1 MHLFYAGADEDGLPL
16 PANPGGAARGMERW
30 RGAAAEAGDSR
41 LAAMAETIAED
52 PSGRRLLDAVFGNS
66 PYLSQICAGDPGFS
80 CNLLHEGPDNAF
92 EGIIADLDGKQGE
105 EQGWDQLST
114 LLRKHKRRVALT
126 VALAD
131 IVGAWNLK
139 KVTHALS
146 NFAEAALRLA
156 SGHVLR
162 AAAEAGAFRLA
173 DAGNPE
179 KDSGLVVLGLGKLGG
194 RELNYSSDIDLI
206 VLYDTERIR
215 GADADSLQ
223 GHFVRL
229 TRDLVR
235 LMEERSADGYVFRS
249 DLRLRPDPGST
260 PLAIPVQAALTY
272 YESIGQNWERA
283 ALIKARPVAGDLDAG
298 DAFLERL
305 SPFIW
310 RKNLDFAAIRDI
322 HSIKRQINAAKGGA
336 KIAVAGHNIKLGRGG
351 IREIEFFVQ
360 TQQLIWGG
368 REASLRDTATTQSL
382 TSLARSG
389 RIAEQT
395 AAEMT
400 DAYLFL
406 RRVEHRLQMI
416 NDEQTHTLPAD
427 GEGLE
432 ALAVFLGYAGKQA
445 FAQDLTSHLRRVEG
459 HYAELFE
466 DAPALS
472 MPGTG
477 NLVFTGVDAD
487 PDTIKTL
494 KRIGFDKPDT
504 VDAVVRDW
512 HHGRYRATH
521 STRAREMLTELMPAL
536 LEALA
541 RTARPDDAFLVFDE
555 FLSRLPVGV
564 QLFSMVYSKPHL
576 LDLLAEIMGAAP
588 RLARHLSRRPGV
600 FESVFS
606 PGFFDPPPGTDD
618 LAAELSRMLAGARD
632 TEDGLDISRRWAN
645 DRRFQVGVQSLIGR
659 LTPVPAAQSIS
670 AIAEAAIQS
679 LLTSEEAAHSA
690 VHGRVAGADMAVL
703 ALGKLGSREMTPASD
718 LDLMFVYSS
727 GDGTSSGAKPLP
739 AGQYFTRLSQRLI
752 NALTVQTTEGALY
765 EVDMRLRPSGNSG
778 PLATSLDAF
787 TTYQR
792 DTAWTW
798 EHQALTRARTVAGPE
813 DFRRTV
819 EDAVRDILTRPRD
832 ASKLLSDVAGMR
844 ARMVSAHHTGSP
856 WQVKHLRGGL
866 VDIEF
871 ITQYLQLKHAHE
883 HAQVLSADTRGA
895 LRRLAEAGF
904 LNETLARDLIGALDL
919 WQAIQGMLQLSV
931 EDADEPIPEALQTT
945 LAKLGGA
952 SDFEDLE
959 QKMRTTAGCVHGHFR
974 DLIEIPAGSAGAASP
989 LP

>member
-1 MHLFYAGADEDGLPL
+1 MHLFFSRAGDGALPL
-16 PANPGGAARGMERW
+16 PAYPERAARGLERW
-30 RGAAAEAGDSR
+30 RAAAEDTGDSR
-41 LAAMAETIAED
+41 LSDMAETIVED
-52 PSGRRLLDAVFGNS
+52 ASGRRLLDAVFGNS
-66 PYLSQICAGDPGFS
+66 PYLTQICVGEAGFS
-80 CNLLHEGPDNAF
+80 CGLLHDGPDAAF
-92 EGIIADLDGKQGE
+92 ERIMADLDAKPGE
-105 EQGWDQLST
+105 DRDRLAT
-114 LLRKHKRRVALT
+114 LLRVAKRRVALT

-131 IVGAWNLK
+131 IAGAWDLER
-139 KVTHALS
+139 VTGALS
-146 NFAEAALRLA
+146 EFAEAALGLA
-156 SGHVLR
+156 SGHVLG

-173 DAGNPE
+173 DSKNPE

-215 GADADSLQ
+215 GGDGDSLQ

-229 TRDLVR
+229 TRALVR

-260 PLAIPVQAALTY
+260 PLAISVQAALTY

-283 ALIKARPVAGDLDAG
+283 ALIKARPVAGDIEAG
-298 DAFLERL
+298 EDFLERL

-368 REASLRDTATTQSL
+368 REPSLRHPATTQSL
-382 TSLARSG
+382 SSLAESG
-389 RIAEQT
+389 RIAEHT
-395 AAEMT
+395 AADMI
-400 DAYLFL
+400 DAYRFL

-427 GEGLE
+427 GEGLK
-432 ALAVFLGYAGKQA
+432 ALAVFLGYADEGA
-445 FAQDLTSHLRRVEG
+445 FARDLTAHLRRVET

-466 DAPALS
+466 DAPPLS

-487 PDTIKTL
+487 PDTLKTL
-494 KRIGFDKPDT
+494 GRIGFDKPET
-504 VDAVVRDW
+504 VDAVVRGW

-521 STRAREMLTELMPAL
+521 STRARELLTELMPAL

-564 QLFSMVYSKPHL
+564 QLFSLLYSKPHL
-576 LDLLAEIMGAAP
+576 LDLLAVIMGAAP
-588 RLARHLSRRPGV
+588 RLARHLSRRPAV

-606 PGFFDPPPGTDD
+606 PGFFDAPPGTDA
-618 LAAELSRMLAGARD
+618 LAEELSRLLGGGRD
-632 TEDGLDISRRWAN
+632 AEDILDISRRWAN

-659 LTPVPAAQSIS
+659 LAPVPAAQAMS
-670 AIAEAAIQS
+670 AIAEAAVGC
-679 LLTSEEAAHSA
+679 LLASEEDAFAV
-690 VHGRVAGADMAVL
+690 VHGRVKGAGMAVL
-703 ALGKLGSREMTPASD
+703 ALGKLGSREMTAASD
-718 LDLMFVYSS
+718 LDLIFVYSS
-727 GDGTSSGAKPLP
+727 GEGSSTGPKPLP

-752 NALTVQTTEGALY
+752 SALTVQTAEGALY

-787 TTYQR
+787 VAYQR
-792 DTAWTW
+792 DSAWTW
-798 EHQALTRARTVAGPE
+798 EHQALTRARTVAGPG
-813 DFRRTV
+813 DLRRKV
-819 EDAVRDILTRPRD
+819 DKAVRGVLTRRRD
-832 ASKLLSDVAGMR
+832 SAKLIADVAGMR
-844 ARMVSAHHTGSP
+844 ARMDSEHHTRSP
-856 WQVKHLRGGL
+856 WRVKHLRGGL

-871 ITQYLQLKHAHE
+871 IAQYLQLKHAHG
-883 HAQVLSADTRGA
+883 HAGVLSPDTRGA
-895 LRRLAEAGF
+895 LSNLAGAGF
-904 LNETLARDLIGALDL
+904 LDAALARDLIAALDL
-919 WQAIQGMLQLSV
+919 WRAIQGMLQLSV
-931 EDADEPIPEALQTT
+931 EDGPIPEALEPT

-952 SDFEDLE
+952 ADFEDLRE
-959 QKMRTTAGCVHGHFR
+959 LMRATASRVHGHFR
-974 DLIEIPAGSAGAASP
+974 DLIEIPAQKVDR
-989 LP
+989 

>member
-1 MHLFYAGADEDGLPL
+1 MHHFFSLAGDDGLPL
-16 PANPGGAARGMERW
+16 PANPEGAARGMERW
-30 RGAAAEAGDSR
+30 RGAVENTGDSH
-41 LAAMAETIAED
+41 LSAMAEAIAED
-52 PSGRRLLDAVFGNS
+52 ASGRRLVDAVFGNS
-66 PYLSQICAGDPGFS
+66 PYLSQICAADPGFACS
-80 CNLLHEGPDNAF
+80 LLHDGPDGAF
-92 EGIIADLDGKQGE
+92 ERTLADLDGKQGE
-105 EQGWDQLST
+105 EMGRDRLAA
-114 LLRKHKRRVALT
+114 LLRSAKRRVALT

-131 IVGAWNLK
+131 IAGAWDLK
-139 KVTHALS
+139 KVTNALS
-146 NFAEAALRLA
+146 GFAETALRLA

-162 AAAEAGAFRLA
+162 AAAEAGAFPLA
-173 DAGNPE
+173 DPGNPE
-179 KDSGLVVLGLGKLGG
+179 KDSGLVILGLGKLGG

-206 VLYDTERIR
+206 VLYDPERI
-215 GADADSLQ
+215 GGGGDDSLQ
-223 GHFVRL
+223 GHMVRL
-229 TRDLVR
+229 TRDLVL
-235 LMEERSADGYVFRS
+235 LMEERTPEGYVFRC

-260 PLAIPVQAALTY
+260 PLAIPVQAALAY
-272 YESIGQNWERA
+272 YEGIGQNWERA
-283 ALIKARPVAGDLDAG
+283 ALIKARPVAGDIEAG
-298 DAFLERL
+298 EVFLERL

-322 HSIKRQINAAKGGA
+322 HSIKHQINAAKGGG

-368 REASLRDTATTQSL
+368 REASLRDISTTQSL
-382 TSLARSG
+382 ASLARSG
-389 RIAEQT
+389 RISEHT
-395 AAEMT
+395 AT
-400 DAYLFL
+400 DMSHAYRFL

-427 GEGLE
+427 GERLE
-432 ALAVFLGYAGKQA
+432 ALAVFLGYAGEGA
-445 FAQDLTSHLRRVEG
+445 FAQDLSAHLKRVEN

-466 DAPALS
+466 HAPALS
-472 MPGTG
+472 IPGTG

-487 PDTIKTL
+487 PDTLRTL
-494 KRIGFDKPDT
+494 KRIGFDNPDT

-521 STRAREMLTELMPAL
+521 STRARELLTELMPAL
-536 LEALA
+536 LKALA

-564 QLFSMVYSKPHL
+564 QLFSMLYSKPHL

-618 LAAELSRMLAGARD
+618 LASELSGLLGGARD

-659 LTPVPAAQSIS
+659 LAPVPAAQALS
-670 AIAEAAIQS
+670 AIAQAAIQS
-679 LLTSEEAAHSA
+679 LLTSEEAAFSA
-690 VHGRVAGADMAVL
+690 VHGRVPDEDLAVL
-703 ALGKLGSREMTPASD
+703 ALGKLGSREMTPTSD
-718 LDLMFVYSS
+718 LDLIFVYSS
-727 GDGTSSGAKPLP
+727 GDGTSIGPKPLS

-752 NALTVQTTEGALY
+752 SALTVQTSEGALY

-787 TTYQR
+787 AAYQR
-792 DTAWTW
+792 DSAWTW
-798 EHQALTRARTVAGPE
+798 EHQALTRARTVAGPK
-813 DFRRTV
+813 DFRRKAD
-819 EDAVRDILTRPRD
+819 DAVRDILTLPRD
-832 ASKLLSDVAGMR
+832 EAKLLADVAGMR
-844 ARMVSAHHTGSP
+844 VRMDREHHTQSP
-856 WQVKHLRGGL
+856 WRVKHHRGGL

-871 ITQYLQLKHAHE
+871 IAQYLQLKHAHE
-883 HAQVLSADTRGA
+883 DARVLSTDTRGA
-895 LRRLAEAGF
+895 LRNLARAGF
-904 LNETLARDLIGALDL
+904 LDDALAGDLTLALDL
-919 WQAIQGMLQLSV
+919 WQAIQGMVQLSI
-931 EDADEPIPEALQTT
+931 EDSGGPIPETLRTT

-959 QKMRTTAGCVHGHFR
+959 RKMRATADRVFGHFR
-974 DLIEIPAGSAGAASP
+974 DLIEIPASP
-989 LP
+989 KS